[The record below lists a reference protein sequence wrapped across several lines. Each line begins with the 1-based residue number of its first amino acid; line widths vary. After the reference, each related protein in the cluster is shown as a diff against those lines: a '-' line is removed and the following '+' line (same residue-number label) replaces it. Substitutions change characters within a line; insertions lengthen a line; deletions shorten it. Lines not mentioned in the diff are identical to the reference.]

1 MRGFWTE
8 ARAPCIMHTPHRIR
22 EAVYIFLACGL
33 DTLVQINLTTG
44 PGKVFATL
52 VEYAGFDPRTGR
64 PEAFDGHL

>member
-1 MRGFWTE
+1 MY
-8 ARAPCIMHTPHRIR
+8 IR

-33 DTLVQINLTTG
+33 DTLVQLNLTTG